1 MKKLTKDDLLVW
13 ARSAE
18 DINSTKKST
27 NVSKKFP
34 KPNELPK
41 GKIRKLAKKNIILDA
56 EIDLHG
62 LNRFE
67 ARDEIEKFIIQS
79 INMGYR
85 YINVITGKGSGVI
98 KKTIIDFLHEESTF
112 RYIIGYSNAHR
123 KMGGEGAIVLH
134 LRKKETIG

>member
-13 ARSAE
+13 VRSAE
-18 DINSTKKST
+18 SSNSAKKQT
-27 NVSKKFP
+27 RVNKKFP

-62 LNRFE
+62 FNRFE
-67 ARDEIEKFIIQS
+67 ARDKIEEFIIQS

-85 YINVITGKGSGVI
+85 YINVITGKGSGI
-98 KKTIIDFLHEESTF
+98 IRGAIIDFLHEESTF
-112 RYIIGYSNAHR
+112 RYIIGYSSAHR

>member
-13 ARSAE
+13 IRSAE
-18 DINSTKKST
+18 SSNSAKKQTSV
-27 NVSKKFP
+27 NKKFP

-62 LNRFE
+62 FNRFE
-67 ARDEIEKFIIQS
+67 ARDKIEEFIIQS

-85 YINVITGKGSGVI
+85 YINVITGKGSGI
-98 KKTIIDFLHEESTF
+98 IRGTIIDFLHEESTF
-112 RYIIGYSNAHR
+112 RYIIGYSSAHR

>member
-79 INMGYR
+79 INMGHR
-85 YINVITGKGSGVI
+85 YVNVITGKGSGVI
-98 KKTIIDFLHEESTF
+98 KKTIIDFLHESSIE
-112 RYIIGYSNAHR
+112 A
-123 KMGGEGAIVLH
+123 
-134 LRKKETIG
+134 KKFLY

>member
-1 MKKLTKDDLLVW
+1 MKKLTKDDLLIW
-13 ARSAE
+13 ARSAQ
-18 DINSTKKST
+18 NSNLEKKPMS
-27 NVSKKFP
+27 VSKKFP

-41 GKIRKLAKKNIILDA
+41 GKIKKLVKKNIILDA

-85 YINVITGKGSGVI
+85 YVNVITGKGSGVI

>member
-1 MKKLTKDDLLVW
+1 MKKLTKDDLLIW
-13 ARSAE
+13 ARSAQ
-18 DINSTKKST
+18 NSNLEKKPMS
-27 NVSKKFP
+27 VSKKFP

-41 GKIRKLAKKNIILDA
+41 GKIKKLAKKNITLDA

-85 YINVITGKGSGVI
+85 YVNVITGKGSGVI

>member
-13 ARSAE
+13 AQSAE
-18 DINSTKKST
+18 DINSKKKST
-27 NVSKKFP
+27 NGSKKFP

-41 GKIRKLAKKNIILDA
+41 GKIRKLAKKNIILDG

-85 YINVITGKGSGVI
+85 YINVITGKGSGIIRGV
-98 KKTIIDFLHEESTF
+98 IIDFLHEESTF
-112 RYIIGYSNAHR
+112 RYIIGYSSAHR